1 MSEVDLDIENYELE
15 DILNLFRLQYN
26 FVEADLKRAYRMA
39 LKLHPDKSGLDGEY
53 FRFYMKAY
61 KIVENI
67 FNFRN
72 RKKKCAYDV
81 VYNAKETDISED
93 KAVLL
98 HSLNG
103 KSIKEFNKWFNEQFE
118 KTKVNDDENDSG
130 YGKWIKE
137 NEVSENN
144 EKVSLSEFGRV
155 FEKKKTDDIKL
166 KFDFAWLH
174 HQKSNKHHWQYWLLQ
189 LDNQLLTALDHG
201 HVTKRLGG
209 GKIEFDTRMTL
220 WAGVQPARFDL
231 TSGMGRRLQYL
242 VFIPTKADNEYL
254 MDTMHGNRNQAPN
267 QKHLQGMWSDMLR
280 FKDDMRKVQTVEFD
294 DSVLKMYKSLGLYSF
309 EASYFDRLVLGYQIA
324 MYGPEKHMVVSMKD
338 NMLLDIVAQQKKWR
352 SQISMG
358 IENIQL
364 LKIIELAGDHP
375 SRAQIVEDAA
385 MYGWNAQQVFEMLK
399 DMKMSGT
406 ISMSKK
412 GIVEVLI

>member
-155 FEKKKTDDIKL
+155 FERKKTECK
-166 KFDFAWLH
+166 
-174 HQKSNKHHWQYWLLQ
+174 
-189 LDNQLLTALDHG
+189 AL
-201 HVTKRLGG
+201 VKYN
-209 GKIEFDTRMTL
+209 
-220 WAGVQPARFDL
+220 GVQD
-231 TSGMGRRLQYL
+231 TEGSGGYNLVRDKVENYSSGLFSKLSYEDFKKAHTETVVPVTREDYEKKEKFSSLEMYKQHRDSQNTAPPSLQQSRQYL
-242 VFIPTKADNEYL
+242 AERDKNENVL
-254 MDTMHGNRNQAPN
+254 HARRA
-267 QKHLQGMWSDMLR
+267 
-280 FKDDMRKVQTVEFD
+280 FKILKRDEEIERK
-294 DSVLKMYKSLGLYSF
+294 S
-309 EASYFDRLVLGYQIA
+309 A
-324 MYGPEKHMVVSMKD
+324 HMM
-338 NMLLDIVAQQKKWR
+338 
-352 SQISMG
+352 
-358 IENIQL
+358 
-364 LKIIELAGDHP
+364 
-375 SRAQIVEDAA
+375 
-385 MYGWNAQQVFEMLK
+385 
-399 DMKMSGT
+399 
-406 ISMSKK
+406 
-412 GIVEVLI
+412 

>member
-81 VYNAKETDISED
+81 VYNSKETDISED

-155 FEKKKTDDIKL
+155 FEKKKTECK
-166 KFDFAWLH
+166 
-174 HQKSNKHHWQYWLLQ
+174 
-189 LDNQLLTALDHG
+189 AL
-201 HVTKRLGG
+201 VKYN
-209 GKIEFDTRMTL
+209 
-220 WAGVQPARFDL
+220 GVQDTEGGNDGYNLVRDKVENYS
-231 TSGMGRRLQYL
+231 SGLFSKLSYEDFKKAHTETVIPVTREDYEKKEKFSSLEMYKRHRDSQNTAPPPLQQSRQYL
-242 VFIPTKADNEYL
+242 AERDKNENVL
-254 MDTMHGNRNQAPN
+254 HARRA
-267 QKHLQGMWSDMLR
+267 
-280 FKDDMRKVQTVEFD
+280 FKI
-294 DSVLKMYKSLGLYSF
+294 LKRD
-309 EASYFDRLVLGYQIA
+309 EEI
-324 MYGPEKHMVVSMKD
+324 EK
-338 NMLLDIVAQQKKWR
+338 NNKKWWSNLQR
-352 SQISMG
+352 
-358 IENIQL
+358 
-364 LKIIELAGDHP
+364 LK
-375 SRAQIVEDAA
+375 Q
-385 MYGWNAQQVFEMLK
+385 
-399 DMKMSGT
+399 
-406 ISMSKK
+406 
-412 GIVEVLI
+412 

>member
-81 VYNAKETDISED
+81 VYNSKETDISED

-155 FEKKKTDDIKL
+155 FEQKKTECKALVKYNGVEDTEIDGGYNLVRDKVENYSSGLFSKL
-166 KFDFAWLH
+166 SYEDFKKAHTETVIPVTREDYEKKEKFSSLEMYKRHRDSQNTAPP
-174 HQKSNKHHWQYWLLQ
+174 SLQ
-189 LDNQLLTALDHG
+189 QS
-201 HVTKRLGG
+201 R
-209 GKIEFDTRMTL
+209 
-220 WAGVQPARFDL
+220 
-231 TSGMGRRLQYL
+231 QYL
-242 VFIPTKADNEYL
+242 AERDKNENVL
-254 MDTMHGNRNQAPN
+254 HARRA
-267 QKHLQGMWSDMLR
+267 
-280 FKDDMRKVQTVEFD
+280 FKI
-294 DSVLKMYKSLGLYSF
+294 LKRD
-309 EASYFDRLVLGYQIA
+309 EEI
-324 MYGPEKHMVVSMKD
+324 EK
-338 NMLLDIVAQQKKWR
+338 NNKKWWSNLQR
-352 SQISMG
+352 
-358 IENIQL
+358 
-364 LKIIELAGDHP
+364 LK
-375 SRAQIVEDAA
+375 Q
-385 MYGWNAQQVFEMLK
+385 
-399 DMKMSGT
+399 
-406 ISMSKK
+406 
-412 GIVEVLI
+412 

>member
-155 FEKKKTDDIKL
+155 FEKKKTECK
-166 KFDFAWLH
+166 
-174 HQKSNKHHWQYWLLQ
+174 
-189 LDNQLLTALDHG
+189 AL
-201 HVTKRLGG
+201 VKYN
-209 GKIEFDTRMTL
+209 
-220 WAGVQPARFDL
+220 GVQD
-231 TSGMGRRLQYL
+231 TEGGNSGYNLVRDKVENYSSGLFSKLSYEDFKKAHTETVIPVTREDYEKKEKFSSLEMYKRHRDSQNTAPPSLQQSRQYL
-242 VFIPTKADNEYL
+242 AERDKNENEL
-254 MDTMHGNRNQAPN
+254 HARRA
-267 QKHLQGMWSDMLR
+267 
-280 FKDDMRKVQTVEFD
+280 FKI
-294 DSVLKMYKSLGLYSF
+294 LKRD
-309 EASYFDRLVLGYQIA
+309 EEI
-324 MYGPEKHMVVSMKD
+324 EK
-338 NMLLDIVAQQKKWR
+338 NNKKWWSNLQR
-352 SQISMG
+352 
-358 IENIQL
+358 
-364 LKIIELAGDHP
+364 LK
-375 SRAQIVEDAA
+375 Q
-385 MYGWNAQQVFEMLK
+385 
-399 DMKMSGT
+399 
-406 ISMSKK
+406 
-412 GIVEVLI
+412 

>member
-81 VYNAKETDISED
+81 VYNSKETDISED

-155 FEKKKTDDIKL
+155 FERKKTECK
-166 KFDFAWLH
+166 
-174 HQKSNKHHWQYWLLQ
+174 
-189 LDNQLLTALDHG
+189 AL
-201 HVTKRLGG
+201 VKYN
-209 GKIEFDTRMTL
+209 
-220 WAGVQPARFDL
+220 GVQDTDGGNGGYNLVRDKVENYS
-231 TSGMGRRLQYL
+231 SGLFSKLSYEDFKKAHTETVIPVTREDYEKKEKFSSLEMYKRHRDSQNTAPPSLQQSRQYL
-242 VFIPTKADNEYL
+242 AERDKNENVL
-254 MDTMHGNRNQAPN
+254 HARRA
-267 QKHLQGMWSDMLR
+267 
-280 FKDDMRKVQTVEFD
+280 FKI
-294 DSVLKMYKSLGLYSF
+294 LKRD
-309 EASYFDRLVLGYQIA
+309 EEI
-324 MYGPEKHMVVSMKD
+324 EK
-338 NMLLDIVAQQKKWR
+338 NNKKWWSNLQR
-352 SQISMG
+352 
-358 IENIQL
+358 
-364 LKIIELAGDHP
+364 LK
-375 SRAQIVEDAA
+375 Q
-385 MYGWNAQQVFEMLK
+385 
-399 DMKMSGT
+399 
-406 ISMSKK
+406 
-412 GIVEVLI
+412 

>member
-118 KTKVNDDENDSG
+118 KAKVNDDENDSG

-155 FEKKKTDDIKL
+155 FEKKKTECK
-166 KFDFAWLH
+166 
-174 HQKSNKHHWQYWLLQ
+174 
-189 LDNQLLTALDHG
+189 ALVKYNGVQD
-201 HVTKRLGG
+201 TEGG
-209 GKIEFDTRMTL
+209 GGYNLVRDKVESYSSGLFSKLSYEDFKKAHTETVVPVTREDYEKKEKFSSLEMYKQHRDSQNTAPPSL
-220 WAGVQPARFDL
+220 QQSR
-231 TSGMGRRLQYL
+231 QYL
-242 VFIPTKADNEYL
+242 AERDKNENVL
-254 MDTMHGNRNQAPN
+254 HARRA
-267 QKHLQGMWSDMLR
+267 
-280 FKDDMRKVQTVEFD
+280 FKI
-294 DSVLKMYKSLGLYSF
+294 LKRD
-309 EASYFDRLVLGYQIA
+309 EEI
-324 MYGPEKHMVVSMKD
+324 EK
-338 NMLLDIVAQQKKWR
+338 NNKKWWSNLQR
-352 SQISMG
+352 LSNSG
-358 IENIQL
+358 KNI
-364 LKIIELAGDHP
+364 
-375 SRAQIVEDAA
+375 
-385 MYGWNAQQVFEMLK
+385 
-399 DMKMSGT
+399 
-406 ISMSKK
+406 
-412 GIVEVLI
+412 

>member
-81 VYNAKETDISED
+81 VYNSKETDISED

-155 FEKKKTDDIKL
+155 FEKKKTECK
-166 KFDFAWLH
+166 
-174 HQKSNKHHWQYWLLQ
+174 
-189 LDNQLLTALDHG
+189 AL
-201 HVTKRLGG
+201 VKYN
-209 GKIEFDTRMTL
+209 
-220 WAGVQPARFDL
+220 GVQDTEGGNGGYNLVRDKVENYS
-231 TSGMGRRLQYL
+231 SGLFSKLSYEDFKKAHTETVIPVTREDYEKKEKFSSLEMYKRHRDSQNTAPPSLQQSRQYL
-242 VFIPTKADNEYL
+242 AERDKNENVL
-254 MDTMHGNRNQAPN
+254 HARRA
-267 QKHLQGMWSDMLR
+267 
-280 FKDDMRKVQTVEFD
+280 FKI
-294 DSVLKMYKSLGLYSF
+294 LKRD
-309 EASYFDRLVLGYQIA
+309 EEI
-324 MYGPEKHMVVSMKD
+324 EK
-338 NMLLDIVAQQKKWR
+338 NNKKWWSNLQR
-352 SQISMG
+352 
-358 IENIQL
+358 
-364 LKIIELAGDHP
+364 LK
-375 SRAQIVEDAA
+375 Q
-385 MYGWNAQQVFEMLK
+385 
-399 DMKMSGT
+399 
-406 ISMSKK
+406 
-412 GIVEVLI
+412 